1 VAAGHLAAAS
11 EGELNASTADIVF
24 AEGQVYDRRSAGRKL
39 KFRELVKICHLRRV
53 SLGER
58 GFFAT
63 EGLEWDPVAYVGT
76 PFRYFTKGCA
86 ASEVLIDRF
95 TGMMRVLRSDILMDI
110 GRSINPGIDRGQ
122 ITGGF
127 IQGMGWLTNEELRYT
142 DSGMLLTHSPTTY
155 KIPNIQDV
163 PEIFNVDWIDNATNV
178 VNVAASKA
186 VGEPPLLL
194 AISVWC
200 AIKNALSFVSDGKLD
215 APATGEEILMRLA
228 NQKPETRN

>member
-1 VAAGHLAAAS
+1 
-11 EGELNASTADIVF
+11 
-24 AEGQVYDRRSAGRKL
+24 
-39 KFRELVKICHLRRV
+39 
-53 SLGER
+53 
-58 GFFAT
+58 
-63 EGLEWDPVAYVGT
+63 
-76 PFRYFTKGCA
+76 
-86 ASEVLIDRF
+86 
-95 TGMMRVLRSDILMDI
+95 
-110 GRSINPGIDRGQ
+110 
-122 ITGGF
+122 
-127 IQGMGWLTNEELRYT
+127 LTNEELRYAE
-142 DSGMLLTHSPTTY
+142 SGMLLTHSPTTY

-163 PEIFNVDWIDNATNV
+163 PEVFNVDWIDNATNV